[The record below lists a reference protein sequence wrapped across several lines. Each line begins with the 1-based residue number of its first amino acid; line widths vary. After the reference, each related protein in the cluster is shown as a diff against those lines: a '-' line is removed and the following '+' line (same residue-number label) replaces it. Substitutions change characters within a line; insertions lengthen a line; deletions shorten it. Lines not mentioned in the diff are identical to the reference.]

1 MQIQVTKTPKTPE
14 NLAESLP
21 NTETGRQRLVRLLPR
36 ITSLFQFLQVPE
48 PEIESLIN
56 EMDKVG
62 SSTFRSPPTL
72 TRTAAS
78 RE

>member
-1 MQIQVTKTPKTPE
+1 MQIRVTKTTKTPE

-36 ITSLFQFLQVPE
+36 ITSLFQFLQAPE

-62 SSTFRSPPTL
+62 SSTPPRSPML
-72 TRTAAS
+72 T
-78 RE
+78 